1 MSKIKS
7 FVGRLVRDER
17 GAAMVEYSILIGLI
31 SAALIV
37 IIAAIATWIVA
48 RWTALQAALGA

>member
-1 MSKIKS
+1 MSKIKA
-7 FVGRLVRDER
+7 FVSRLAREER

-37 IIAAIATWIVA
+37 IITAIAAWIVT
-48 RWTALQAALGA
+48 RWTALQGALGA